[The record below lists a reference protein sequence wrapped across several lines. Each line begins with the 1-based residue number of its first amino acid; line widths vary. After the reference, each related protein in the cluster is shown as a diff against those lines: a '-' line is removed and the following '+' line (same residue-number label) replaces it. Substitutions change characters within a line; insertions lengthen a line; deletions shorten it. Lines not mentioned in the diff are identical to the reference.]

1 MSGGS
6 GTGRRATGIAA
17 DVGALVVNT
26 ITTAANASGI
36 TSVKEHSETMS
47 DRLEEDVLPWLRYS
61 ILEDHIDEV
70 HAGLAFASRTADK
83 ELRKRRKYRWTLSLR
98 CLLAAETES
107 AAERYL
113 KAFLKNLPK
122 NVSDEDGMDVKITP
136 RRAERRGFARTL
148 VEVFPKREIAVFI
161 TFAGGIYTGE
171 EVGLIKEVTITPE
184 V

>member
-70 HAGLAFASRTADK
+70 HAGLAFASR
-83 ELRKRRKYRWTLSLR
+83 
-98 CLLAAETES
+98 
-107 AAERYL
+107 
-113 KAFLKNLPK
+113 
-122 NVSDEDGMDVKITP
+122 
-136 RRAERRGFARTL
+136 RT
-148 VEVFPKREIAVFI
+148 RN
-161 TFAGGIYTGE
+161 
-171 EVGLIKEVTITPE
+171 
-184 V
+184 